1 MSSNQPKPQS
11 YKIVNFILLY
21 LVSYPLTLYVLFYQD
36 IIKMY
41 PNLIFEYFNN
51 LESYHKTLNMM
62 TYFFLG
68 VVSVSSIM
76 DLLTTITINK
86 TKELIPS
93 EEKNIKTNI
102 LKNSTLNKVSNIIKT
117 CFNGALFFT
126 WGFFVKHSLL
136 MTFSTMMILY
146 SFYIKNKISKLEL
159 NNN

>member
-1 MSSNQPKPQS
+1 MTLNQHKPHS

-21 LVSYPLTLYVLFYQD
+21 LVSYPLTIYVLFYQE
-36 IIKMY
+36 IIKIY

-51 LESYHKTLNMM
+51 LENYNKTLNMM
-62 TYFFLG
+62 THFFLG
-68 VVSVSSIM
+68 VVSISSVM
-76 DLLTTITINK
+76 DLLTTITITK
-86 TKELIPS
+86 TQELIPS

-117 CFNGALFFT
+117 CVHGILFFT
-126 WGFFVKHSLL
+126 WGFFMKHSLL
-136 MTFSTMMILY
+136 MTFSTMTILY